1 MVKECRYFTWTQ
13 FEHPSFSLLA
23 FYWLCNLVDKN
34 IFLKRLQTIYYK
46 LWEKSGFHA
55 SSPWIIDLGPTHVT
69 QVARSSYRIA
79 WASRSTLDL
88 LTVHFKEQKEIGI
101 VHGSLRFF
109 KDIIHWAGGFNTDK
123 KRSFE
128 KYIMTHHGINIRKIP
143 RNGTYI
149 VRYIDFSDGSG
160 SLGSLNTCIAWI
172 KMLRN
177 SRLVITLF
185 QS

>member
-1 MVKECRYFTWTQ
+1 MRKIWISLIFILNDRSGPNTCNSSCPVKLSNF
-13 FEHPSFSLLA
+13 FSL
-23 FYWLCNLVDKN
+23 
-34 IFLKRLQTIYYK
+34 
-46 LWEKSGFHA
+46 
-55 SSPWIIDLGPTHVT
+55 
-69 QVARSSYRIA
+69 IA
-79 WASRSTLDL
+79 WASRSTLDSL
-88 LTVHFKEQKEIGI
+88 IVHFQKQKKTCI

-123 KRSFE
+123 QRSFE

-172 KMLRN
+172 KILRN

-185 QS
+185 QSQWIEEFSYF